1 MGGRPDEDTGG
12 GGVQRLEQEQPVV
25 AEPTD
30 DRPSDRAGPR
40 RVGMLS
46 VHTSPLE
53 QPGTGDS
60 GGLNVLVS
68 ALARR
73 MVRNGVE
80 VDIFTR
86 AAGPDLPPTVETPD
100 GVRVHHIPAG
110 PASAGKT
117 DLATHLCAFYLGL
130 AAHPA
135 TRHLDL
141 LHGHYWMSGW
151 VGRQASRRLGLP
163 LVQTFHTL
171 AHAKNTALAPGDRA
185 EPALRLAAE
194 ERVVADAAAVIAPTA
209 AEAALLRDRYRAGPG
224 QVHVVPPGVDTEVFR
239 ADVDRHAARQ
249 ALGGGRI
256 VLFVGRLQPLKGP
269 DEAVRTLAALDRILP
284 DDGIPTRLVIV
295 GGPSGNGHG
304 TVDGPALRRLA
315 AALGV
320 ADRVAVL
327 APRPQ
332 HELALLYRA
341 ADVVLMPSH
350 SESFGL
356 VALEAQATGTPVVAA
371 AAGGLVHAVQDGRGG
386 TLVAERGPAAFAA
399 ALLPYLT
406 DARVRQEAS
415 DAGRRHAE
423 RHSWERTAAATLEV
437 YRGVMPGAESY
448 DADRRMA

>member
-1 MGGRPDEDTGG
+1 MTTEEVAVPRPDA
-12 GGVQRLEQEQPVV
+12 QESAAV
-25 AEPTD
+25 ARAD

-60 GGLNVLVS
+60 GGLNVLVAS
-68 ALARR
+68 LAQRL
-73 MVRNGVE
+73 VDADVG

-86 AAGPDLPPTVETPD
+86 AVGPDLPPTIETP
-100 GVRVHHIPAG
+100 GGIRVHHIPAG
-110 PASAGKT
+110 PPSADKD
-117 DLATHLCAFYLGL
+117 DLATHLCAFYLGF

-141 LHGHYWMSGW
+141 VHGHYWMSGW

-194 ERVVADAAAVIAPTA
+194 ERVVADADAVIAPTST
-209 AEAALLRDRYRAGPG
+209 EAMLLRERYRATAAR
-224 QVHVVPPGVDTEVFR
+224 VHVVPPGVDTTVFR
-239 ADVDRHAARQ
+239 ADTDRHAARQ

-256 VLFVGRLQPLKGP
+256 VLFVGRLQPLKAP
-269 DEAVRTLAALDRILP
+269 DEAVRTLAALLRMLP
-284 DDGIPTRLVIV
+284 DDGVPTRLVIV
-295 GGPSGNGHG
+295 GGPSGNGQG

-315 AALGV
+315 ATLGI

-332 HELALLYRA
+332 PELALLYRA

-371 AAGGLVHAVQDGRGG
+371 AAGGLADAVHDGKGG
-386 TLVAERGPAAFAA
+386 TLVAERDPAAFAA

-406 DARVRQEAS
+406 AATVRHAAS
-415 DAGRRHAE
+415 EAGRRHAE

-437 YRGVMPGAESY
+437 YRGVLAGMEDV
-448 DADRRMA
+448 DADRQMA